1 MIHIQDECQ
10 KTKFLDCPKGN
21 FDAFEY
27 LDHQGRGAVI
37 LTEQTGR
44 VHLISK
50 SDGKLW
56 KRSVWPHHGGRPG
69 RRVKMGV
76 GGTW

>member
-10 KTKFLDCPKGN
+10 KTILLDCPKGN

-44 VHLISK
+44 LHLISK

-56 KRSVWPHHGGRPG
+56 KRSGLIMVDVREDG
-69 RRVKMGV
+69 
-76 GGTW
+76 